1 MYVHK
6 ILNVGIS
13 ITICIHKPMY
23 ISVYMLCACMPLYRI
38 IYIFP
43 KNLRLDNCSFRT
55 NI

>member
-13 ITICIHKPMY
+13 ITICIYKPMY
-23 ISVYMLCACMPLYRI
+23 ISVYMCACMPLYRI